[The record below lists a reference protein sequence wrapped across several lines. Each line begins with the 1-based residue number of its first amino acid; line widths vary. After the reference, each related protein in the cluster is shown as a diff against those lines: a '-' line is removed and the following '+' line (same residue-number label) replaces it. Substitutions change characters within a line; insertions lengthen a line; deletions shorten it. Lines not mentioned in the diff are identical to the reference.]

1 MRVALLVLGVTGIVL
16 SLGVHEVETR
26 LLRGRSEYQARG

>member
-1 MRVALLVLGVTGIVL
+1 MMVALLVLGVTGIVL
-16 SLGVHEVETR
+16 ALGIHEMATR